1 MRVIRC
7 SRKEEEKMNKIKV
20 SPARRLFLI
29 CNTVVI
35 LLLMLICL
43 IPILNVLAQS
53 FSSSHAIM
61 TNQVKLLPVEF
72 TTSAYSYVMQ
82 DSRFW
87 TAVLVSVKRVLIGV
101 PFNMLMTILAA
112 YPLSKPERVFPARKF
127 YSVYFV
133 FLMIFNGGLIPTY
146 YVVSKVGLID
156 SIWSL
161 ILPCGV
167 PIFNVILMMNFF
179 RGIPD
184 ALEEAAMLE
193 GASQWLILVQIY
205 LPLSKPSI
213 ATVTLFSLINHWNS
227 WFDGLIYSNFT
238 YNYPLQSFLQTMIV
252 DFNSVLQSGDLSQ
265 IVELLSVNNTNMKAA
280 QIFLSIIPLM
290 LVYPFCQKYFT
301 AGLTLGSVKE

>member
-1 MRVIRC
+1 
-7 SRKEEEKMNKIKV
+7 MNKIKV
-20 SPARRLFLI
+20 SPARRAFII
-29 CNTVVI
+29 CNYI
-35 LLLMLICL
+35 LIALFMVICL

-61 TNQVKLLPVEF
+61 TNQVSLFPVEF
-72 TTSAYSYVMQ
+72 TTSAYSYVMK

-87 TAVLVSVKRVLIGV
+87 TAALVSLKRVLIGV

-112 YPLSKPERVFPARKF
+112 YPLSKSDYMFRARKY
-127 YSVYFV
+127 YSAYFV

-146 YVVSKVGLID
+146 VVVSKLGLID
-156 SIWSL
+156 SIWAL

-179 RGIPD
+179 RGIPE
-184 ALEEAAMLE
+184 ALEESAMLD
-193 GASQWLILVQIY
+193 GASQWQILFKIY
-205 LPLSKPSI
+205 LPLSKPSL
-213 ATVTLFSLINHWNS
+213 ATVALFSLINHWNS

-252 DFNSVLQSGDLSQ
+252 DINSVLQSGDLSQ

-290 LVYPFCQKYFT
+290 VVYPFCQKYFT
-301 AGLTLGSVKE
+301 AGLTLGSVKG

>member
-1 MRVIRC
+1 
-7 SRKEEEKMNKIKV
+7 MNKIKV
-20 SPARRLFLI
+20 SPARRAFTI
-29 CNTVVI
+29 CNYI
-35 LLLMLICL
+35 LIALFMVICL
-43 IPILNVLAQS
+43 VPILNVLAQS

-61 TNQVKLLPVEF
+61 TNQVKLFPVEF
-72 TTSAYSYVMQ
+72 TTSAYSYVMK

-87 TAVLVSVKRVLIGV
+87 TAAFVSLKRVIIGV

-112 YPLSKPERVFPARKF
+112 YPLSKSEHTFRARKY
-127 YSVYFV
+127 YSAYFV

-146 YVVSKVGLID
+146 VVVSKLGLID
-156 SIWSL
+156 SIWAL

-179 RGIPD
+179 RGIPE
-184 ALEEAAMLE
+184 ALEESAMLD
-193 GASQWLILVQIY
+193 GASQWQILFKIY
-205 LPLSKPSI
+205 LPLSKPSL

-252 DFNSVLQSGDLSQ
+252 DINSVLQSGDLSQ
-265 IVELLSVNNTNMKAA
+265 IVELLNVNNTNMKAA

-290 LVYPFCQKYFT
+290 VVYPFCQKYFT
-301 AGLTLGSVKE
+301 AGLTLGSVKG

>member
-1 MRVIRC
+1 
-7 SRKEEEKMNKIKV
+7 MNKRKV
-20 SPARRLFLI
+20 SPARKLFMVCNSVLI
-29 CNTVVI
+29 ALFMI
-35 LLLMLICL
+35 ICM

-61 TNQVKLLPVEF
+61 TNQVKLLPVEW
-72 TTSAYSYVMQ
+72 TTSAYSYVMK

-87 TAVLVSVKRVLIGV
+87 TAVGVSAKRVLIGV

-112 YPLSKPERVFPARKF
+112 YPLSKSDHIFRARKY
-127 YSVYFV
+127 YSAYFV

-146 YVVSKVGLID
+146 YVVSKLGLID

-167 PIFNVILMMNFF
+167 PIFNIILMMNFF
-179 RGIPD
+179 RGIPE
-184 ALEEAAMLE
+184 ALEESAMLE
-193 GASQWLILVQIY
+193 GASQWQILFQIY

-213 ATVTLFSLINHWNS
+213 ATVTLFSLITHWNS

-238 YNYPLQSFLQTMIV
+238 YNYPLQSFLQTMVV
-252 DFNSVLQSGDLSQ
+252 DINSVLQSGDLSQ
-265 IVELLSVNNTNMKAA
+265 VVELLSVNNTNMKAA

-290 LVYPFCQKYFT
+290 VIYPFCQKYFT
-301 AGLTLGSVKE
+301 AGLTMGSVKE

>member
-1 MRVIRC
+1 
-7 SRKEEEKMNKIKV
+7 MNKIKV
-20 SPARRLFLI
+20 SPARRAFII
-29 CNTVVI
+29 CNYI
-35 LLLMLICL
+35 LIALFMVICL
-43 IPILNVLAQS
+43 VPILNVLAQS

-61 TNQVKLLPVEF
+61 TNQVSLFPVEF
-72 TTSAYSYVMQ
+72 TTSAYSYVMK

-87 TAVLVSVKRVLIGV
+87 TAALVSLKRVLIGV

-112 YPLSKPERVFPARKF
+112 YPLSKSDYMFRARKY
-127 YSVYFV
+127 YSAYFV

-146 YVVSKVGLID
+146 VVVSKLGLID
-156 SIWSL
+156 SIWAL

-179 RGIPD
+179 RGIPE
-184 ALEEAAMLE
+184 ALEESAMLD
-193 GASQWLILVQIY
+193 GASQWQILFKIY
-205 LPLSKPSI
+205 LPLSKPSL
-213 ATVTLFSLINHWNS
+213 ATVALFSLINHWNS

-252 DFNSVLQSGDLSQ
+252 DINSVLQSGDLSQ

-290 LVYPFCQKYFT
+290 VVYPFCQKYFT
-301 AGLTLGSVKE
+301 AGLTLGSVKG

>member
-1 MRVIRC
+1 
-7 SRKEEEKMNKIKV
+7 MNKIKV
-20 SPARRLFLI
+20 SPARRAFII
-29 CNTVVI
+29 CNYI
-35 LLLMLICL
+35 LIALFMLICL
-43 IPILNVLAQS
+43 VPILNVLAQS

-61 TNQVKLLPVEF
+61 TNQVTLFPVEF
-72 TTSAYSYVMQ
+72 TTSAYSYVMK

-87 TAVLVSVKRVLIGV
+87 TAALVSLKRVLIGV

-112 YPLSKPERVFPARKF
+112 YPLSKSDHTFRARKF
-127 YSVYFV
+127 YSAYFV

-146 YVVSKVGLID
+146 VVVSKLGLID
-156 SIWSL
+156 SIWAL

-179 RGIPD
+179 RGIPE
-184 ALEEAAMLE
+184 ALEESAMLD
-193 GASQWLILVQIY
+193 GASQWQILFKIY
-205 LPLSKPSI
+205 LPLSKPSL

-238 YNYPLQSFLQTMIV
+238 YNYPLQSFLQTMVV
-252 DFNSVLQSGDLSQ
+252 DINSVLQSGDLSQ

-290 LVYPFCQKYFT
+290 VIYPFCQKYFT
-301 AGLTLGSVKE
+301 AGLTLGSVKG